1 MSPDVRGGAVK
12 ATTIVTDTGAP
23 ALGAASEGAAA
34 DSDEQAMPRAA
45 ATAVRVIQL
54 LTRQPCASCRPAWEQ
69 SILLAMQ
76 SVALAIQRLADLATS
91 PGVARLASAFAAAG
105 HEIALVGGP
114 VRDAFLGREV
124 SDLDFTTDAL
134 PDQIL
139 AIVTPISDAHWDI
152 GRAFGTIG
160 ARIGGETFEITTYRS
175 DAYDGESRKP
185 EVAFGDSLEADL
197 TRRDFTINAMALR
210 LPSQVLVD
218 PSGGMEDL
226 LAKRIS
232 TPASPQV
239 SFGDDP
245 LRMLRAARFTAQL
258 GFVVDS
264 ETSAAMTELAQ
275 RIEIISVE
283 RVAAELS
290 KLLLT
295 ADPVP
300 GIRLLVETGL
310 ARLVLPEV
318 PALRLEVDEHAHH
331 KDVYEHSLTVLTQA
345 IDLERSRG
353 LDGAPDLV
361 LRLAALLH
369 DIGKPTT
376 KRVEGLGVVSF
387 HHHDVVGA
395 KLAAKR
401 LKHLRFD
408 NDTIAAVARLIELHL
423 RFFGYTDGAWTDSAV
438 RRYVRDAGPL
448 LERLHIL
455 TRADVTTRNTRK
467 ADRLS
472 FAYDNLEERIAEIA
486 EAEGVAAVRP
496 DLDGEDIMR
505 ILALR
510 PGREVGEAYRF
521 LLELRLEEG
530 PLGPE
535 VAELRLREWWA
546 ARDD

>member
-1 MSPDVRGGAVK
+1 M
-12 ATTIVTDTGAP
+12 
-23 ALGAASEGAAA
+23 E
-34 DSDEQAMPRAA
+34 
-45 ATAVRVIQL
+45 
-54 LTRQPCASCRPAWEQ
+54 
-69 SILLAMQ
+69 
-76 SVALAIQRLADLATS
+76 SVASAVERLAKLATS
-91 PGVARLASAFAAAG
+91 PGVSRLATAFQAAG

-114 VRDAFLGREV
+114 VRDAFLGRPV

-139 AIVTPISDAHWDI
+139 SIVTPISDAQWDI

-175 DAYDGESRKP
+175 DAYDGETRKP
-185 EVAFGDSLEADL
+185 AVEFGDSLEADL
-197 TRRDFTINAMALR
+197 TRRDFTVNAMALR
-210 LPSQVLVD
+210 LPAQVLVD

-226 LAKRIS
+226 LARRLT
-232 TPASPQV
+232 TPSSPEI

-245 LRMLRAARFTAQL
+245 LRMLRAARFSSQL
-258 GFVVDS
+258 GFEVDAA
-264 ETSAAMTELAQ
+264 TVAAMEALAD
-275 RIEIISVE
+275 RIGIISVE
-283 RVAAELS
+283 RVSDELS

-300 GIRLLVETGL
+300 GIRLLVDTGL
-310 ARLVLPEV
+310 AQLVLPEV

-345 IDLERSRG
+345 IELEGSRE

-361 LRLAALLH
+361 LRIAALLH
-369 DIGKPTT
+369 DVGKPST
-376 KRVEGLGVVSF
+376 KRVEGGGVVSF

-408 NDTIAAVARLIELHL
+408 KETITSVARLIELHL
-423 RFFGYTDGAWTDSAV
+423 RFFGYTEGAWTDSAV

-455 TRADVTTRNTRK
+455 TRADVTTRNRKK
-467 ADRLS
+467 ADRLG
-472 FAYDNLEERIAEIA
+472 FAYDDLEDRIAAIA

-496 DLDGEDIMR
+496 DLDGEAIMR
-505 ILALR
+505 LLGLR
-510 PGREVGEAYRF
+510 PGPEVGEAYRF

-535 VAELRLREWWA
+535 VAEERLRAWWA
-546 ARDD
+546 SR